1 MNDSENIAVHLAVR
15 AREEP
20 LQPALISRGTTLT
33 YRELEQESNQCARG
47 LKHLGIQRG
56 SVVVLMV
63 QPGCEFLIL
72 TFGLIKIG
80 AIPVFV
86 DPGMGWKNLGRCL
99 NQAAPEAFI
108 GVPRAHLARILFGWA
123 RSTIKLCVTVGGLR
137 AWSGYSFTQLMKK
150 GATGEFL
157 DPIQMG
163 STEPAAIVFTSGST
177 GLPKGVVYTH
187 RILSSQVALLRDHF
201 GIEPGEVNLA
211 TFPLFALFDPALRM
225 TTVFPQMDFSRP
237 TRVDP
242 AEIVRMVQTH
252 QVTHMFGS
260 PALLHRVGLYGEE
273 SDLELPTLKRVLSAG
288 APVSTKVLRR
298 VAKMLGP
305 DADIHTPYGATEA
318 LPVCSISSREVLRE
332 EGSAQGKGVC
342 VGRPLPDVHLA
353 VVRITDDPIEHWS
366 DDLRVGEGEI
376 GELIVWGPNV
386 SSEYWGQK
394 EANRQAKIQ
403 APDQEIR
410 HRMGDVGYLDSKG
423 RVWFC
428 GRKSHRVITS
438 AGTLFTVPCEGIYNQ
453 HSEVYRSALVG
464 VGRAPNQRPVLCV
477 ELEKRKHWKGSDT
490 LKREIL
496 ALGADVVETA
506 QINTLLFHP
515 DFPVDARHNAK
526 IFREKLALW
535 AGEQLS

>member
-157 DPIQMG
+157 DPIQLD

-237 TRVDP
+237 ARVDP

-298 VAKMLGP
+298 IAKMLGP

-376 GELIVWGPNV
+376 GELVVWGPNV
-386 SSEYWGQK
+386 SSEYWGRK

-453 HSEVYRSALVG
+453 HPEVYRSALVG
-464 VGRAPNQRPVLCV
+464 VGRTPNQRPVLCV
-477 ELEKRKHWKGSDT
+477 ELEKRKHWKGSDV